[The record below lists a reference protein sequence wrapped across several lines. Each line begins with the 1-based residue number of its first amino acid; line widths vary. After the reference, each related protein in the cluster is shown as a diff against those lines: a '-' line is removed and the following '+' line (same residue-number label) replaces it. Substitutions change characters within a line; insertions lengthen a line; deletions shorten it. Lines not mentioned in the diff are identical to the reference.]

1 MIGNT
6 MPSKIN
12 VRDIPVQNINCGN
25 IIFYLDQLWKVIK
38 IRYSLKNSCINFH
51 AIRQINNT
59 DTTSLENIDK
69 DIIQLQR
76 VPEASITIV
85 EST

>member
-1 MIGNT
+1 MEGH
-6 MPSKIN
+6 
-12 VRDIPVQNINCGN
+12 
-25 IIFYLDQLWKVIK
+25 K

-85 EST
+85 ENT

>member
-38 IRYSLKNSCINFH
+38 
-51 AIRQINNT
+51 
-59 DTTSLENIDK
+59 
-69 DIIQLQR
+69 
-76 VPEASITIV
+76 
-85 EST
+85 